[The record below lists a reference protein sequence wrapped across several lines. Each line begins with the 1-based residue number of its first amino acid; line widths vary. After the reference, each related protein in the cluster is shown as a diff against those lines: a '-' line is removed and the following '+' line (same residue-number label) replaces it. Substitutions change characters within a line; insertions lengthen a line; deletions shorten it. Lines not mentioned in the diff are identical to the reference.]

1 MPEGVVVRE
10 ASTDILVPETHSLH
24 GPGKKIGPV
33 FFNRQMAFNR
43 DVSVMLLRTLSK
55 SMTVADA
62 MAATGSRS
70 VRIANEVPGT
80 EVVANDMSPEAVEY
94 IDANI
99 KMNSLSNCE
108 SSNCDMHSL
117 FTERS
122 FDYVDLDPFG
132 SPAHFIQSSIR
143 GCRKKGIL
151 AITATDTAPLAGAH
165 AGKCRRRYQCEPI
178 RGYMCHEG
186 GLRILMCT
194 IARELAKFDRG
205 MTPLLSFYADHYFR
219 TYVRVEEG
227 ADAADRSLGSL
238 GYMHYDPSTLERS
251 ISTLSD
257 SEHRL
262 GPFWLGPLHS
272 KDVLASLSSEDTSEE
287 RRCVKML
294 DLWRNE
300 IDSEVFLYDMS
311 ELSSFTKMS
320 PPKIDDLVDE
330 LRMHGKAAKTHMSP
344 TSFKTDLETKDVLGV
359 YRELSDR
366 MMAAKNSV

>member
-1 MPEGVVVRE
+1 MPEGVVLRE
-10 ASTDILVPETHSLH
+10 ASTDILVPEVHSVH
-24 GPGKKIGPV
+24 GPGTRIGPV
-33 FFNRQMAFNR
+33 FFNGQMAFNR
-43 DVSVMLLRTLSK
+43 DVSVMFLRTFSK
-55 SMTVADA
+55 KMTVADA

-80 EVVANDMSPEAVEY
+80 EVVANDRSPEAVEY

-99 KMNSLSNCE
+99 RMNGLANCE
-108 SSNCDMHSL
+108 SSNKDMHVL
-117 FTERS
+117 FADRS

-132 SPAHFIQSSIR
+132 SPVHYIQSAIR

-165 AGKCRRRYQCEPI
+165 AVKCRRRYQCEPI

-194 IARELAKFDRG
+194 MARELAKFDRG

-219 TYVRVEEG
+219 TYIKVEEG
-227 ADAADRSLGSL
+227 ADAADRSLENL

-251 ISTLSD
+251 VSALPD
-257 SEHRL
+257 DEHRM
-262 GPFWLGPLHS
+262 GPFWLAPLHS
-272 KDVLASLSSEDTSEE
+272 KEILASMSSENTAEE
-287 RRCVKML
+287 KRCVKML

-320 PPKIDDLVDE
+320 PPKIDDLVEE
-330 LRMHGKAAKTHMSP
+330 LRLHGKAAKTHMCP
-344 TSFKTDLETKDVLGV
+344 TSFKTDLDSKDVLSI
-359 YRELSDR
+359 YRELSGR
-366 MMAAKNSV
+366 MFA